1 MTTIDIWSDIACPW
15 CYVGKRRLET
25 ALADHD
31 GDVEITYHSFELAPD
46 TPVDFEG
53 TAADFLAH
61 HKGMPLPQV
70 EQMLGQMTE
79 LAAAEGLDYH
89 FDDVHQ
95 TKTLAAHQLL
105 HHALSKGVQLEMK
118 ERLLSA
124 YFVEGR
130 HVGKV
135 DELVALAADV
145 GLDADE
151 TREVLEAGTYADA
164 VQADIAQAR
173 AYGIQ
178 GVPFF
183 VFDGKYGV
191 SGAQSPEVFRDVLAQ
206 VAPPTL
212 QTVPGT
218 TDAEACGPDGC
229 AI

>member
-53 TAADFLAH
+53 SAVDFLAH
-61 HKGMPLPQV
+61 HKGMPLAQV

-79 LAAAEGLDYH
+79 LAAAEGLEYH
-89 FDDVHQ
+89 FENVQQ

-105 HHALSKGVQLEMK
+105 HHAKAHGLQLEMK
-118 ERLLSA
+118 ERLLRA

-130 HVGKV
+130 HIGKV
-135 DELVALAADV
+135 DELVALAAEV
-145 GLDADE
+145 GLDANE
-151 TREVLEAGTYADA
+151 TRAALEAGTYADD

-183 VFDGKYGV
+183 VIDGTYGI
-191 SGAQSPEVFRDVLAQ
+191 SGAQSPDVFRDVLAK
-206 VAPPTL
+206 VSAPAL

-218 TDAEACGPDGC
+218 SDADACGPDGC
-229 AI
+229 PV